1 LRIKFLGTAALCV
14 AAMTLVGCR
23 QDMHDQ
29 PKYREYGYSEFFK
42 DGRNSRPL
50 VANTVARGQLHEDDA
65 FYKGKNGTVD
75 VDTFPV
81 AVDKQLIERG
91 RDRYNIFCS
100 PCHGQIGNGL
110 GMIVRRGFKQPPS
123 YHIDRLRQAPVG
135 HFYDVITNGYGA
147 MLNYAQQIQ
156 PRDRWAIISY
166 IRALQYSQNANV
178 SELSA
183 EQRAKLPSADK
194 MQQPMVPHDPTLTDP
209 ERAPIQPGVPPVA
222 PNKAAPGTV
231 APPARMGVAK

>member
-1 LRIKFLGTAALCV
+1 MRINSLGSGALLITALAL
-14 AAMTLVGCR
+14 AGCR

-29 PKYREYGYSEFFK
+29 PKYKPFRYSEFFK
-42 DGRNSRPL
+42 DGRQSRPL
-50 VANTVARGQLHEDDA
+50 VANTIARGELQEDDA
-65 FYKGKNGTVD
+65 FFKGKNGTAD
-75 VDTFPV
+75 VETFPV

-135 HFYDVITNGYGA
+135 HYYDVITNGYGA

-178 SELSA
+178 SDLSS
-183 EQRAKLPSADK
+183 EQRAQLPSLDK
-194 MQQPMVPHDPTLTDP
+194 SKQPPLVPHDPAMTNP
-209 ERAPIQPGVPPVA
+209 EQAPIQPGVPP
-222 PNKAAPGTV
+222 AAPKSKSGT
-231 APPARMGVAK
+231 PK